1 MRDDG
6 ASAAARDSEVSTA
19 SRYTHRENRK
29 VSAMC
34 RSILILMATLP
45 FVVTPVAAQQISKDE
60 LIFLTPEWKGERFED
75 GRPRVPD
82 DILERMK
89 LVTLEEAWAVLRG
102 EGFNYQYEGDWL
114 VLDPDAVLVGRAVTA
129 TFMPGRPDIHH
140 QYDLR
145 GHEEGRSG
153 AQNSWPVD
161 MLEPG
166 DVYVADQ
173 FGAHED
179 GPTIGDNVG
188 NAIYANSGNG
198 FVYNGAVRDINGLKE
213 IDGFGV
219 FYRSYHPSHHNP
231 PGRLNTT
238 LVGINQPTRIGQA
251 TVMPGD
257 VVLGR
262 DGGVIFIPP
271 HLAQRIVETSEI
283 VRLRDMF
290 GQERLRAGVYT
301 SGQIDTRWSDEIER
315 DFSEWMEENVDEL
328 PVPASRIEELLRI
341 RTF

>member
-1 MRDDG
+1 MFRN
-6 ASAAARDSEVSTA
+6 ALLLLAVTQLAVATA
-19 SRYTHRENRK
+19 G
-29 VSAMC
+29 
-34 RSILILMATLP
+34 
-45 FVVTPVAAQQISKDE
+45 AQQISRDE
-60 LIFLTPEWKGERFED
+60 LIYLTPEWEGERFAD
-75 GRPRVPD
+75 GRPKVAEE
-82 DILERMK
+82 ILERMK

-102 EGFNYQYEGDWL
+102 EGFNYQYEGGWQ
-114 VLDPDAVLVGRAVTA
+114 VLHADAVLVGRAVTA
-129 TFMPGRPDIHH
+129 TFMPGRPDIHR
-140 QYDLR
+140 QYDRR
-145 GHEEGRSG
+145 GRVEGRAGS
-153 AQNSWPVD
+153 QNSWPVD
-161 MLEPG
+161 MLVPG

-198 FVYNGAVRDINGLKE
+198 FVYNGAIRDINGLNE

-219 FYRSYHPSHHNP
+219 YFRSYHPSHHNP

-257 VVLGR
+257 VVLAR

-271 HLAQRIVETSEI
+271 QFAQRIVETSEI
-283 VRLRDMF
+283 VRLRDLF
-290 GQERLRAGVYT
+290 GQQRLREGTYT
-301 SGQIDTRWSDEIER
+301 SGQIDTRWSDDIER
-315 DFSEWMEENVDEL
+315 DFSRWMEENAHEL
-328 PVPASRIEELLRI
+328 PVPEERIRELLEI